1 MSDKI
6 TSADVVQLAKS
17 VEQGNYCDLKTKFTA
32 TGADFEDQ
40 VKAIK
45 AIEIQLRQDRTANMS
60 LPDTFIEYSD
70 AGSGPV
76 VTMNG
81 WGSSPNFS
89 TAYRFD
95 ENIPVMDCK

>member
-6 TSADVVQLAKS
+6 TAADVAQLAKS
-17 VEQGNYCDLKTKFTA
+17 IEQNKFCDVKMKFTA

-45 AIEIQLRQDRTANMS
+45 AIELQLQKDRTANMS
-60 LPDTFIEYSD
+60 LPDTFIEYTD
-70 AGSGPV
+70 AGSGPTI
-76 VTMNG
+76 TMNG
-81 WGSSPNFS
+81 WGLNSGFS
-89 TAYRFD
+89 TKYKFD